1 MIEIAAGEYG
11 NKIGCLS
18 KAIEEGKCEEFCK
31 IEADKNSNTSNYS
44 LSNGTL
50 NAIADGTQS
59 ISSGNGHV
67 TPGVT
72 FSNGVATATV
82 YKDGSSVSPKKLQV
96 SVVPLSFAT

>member
-1 MIEIAAGEYG
+1 MIEIASGEYG
-11 NKIGCLS
+11 NKIPCMS

-50 NAIADGTQS
+50 NALSERTPS

-82 YKDGSSVSPKKLQV
+82 YKDSGSVNPKALQV
-96 SVVPLSFAT
+96 SVFM